1 MPLAKASIQREA
13 TTTLQN
19 PSAAIAPDRVPARLP
34 NVKAGT
40 DRTVGSRRSL
50 QPPVAR
56 PRQNSFAFQARM
68 PVITGE
74 AIYRGLLPV
83 DGLIAGQI
91 GASGALTIKQ
101 RTRNGSPASASVPE
115 LDGEICF
122 RDMLR
127 VNGHIA
133 GKVLSQKGTL
143 IIDSAAQVDAHVEV
157 AVAVISGKVNGDVV
171 GYERVELGPCA
182 IINGNISTRS
192 LEIRPGA
199 VFHGQCRMFKDE

>member
-1 MPLAKASIQREA
+1 MPLAKTALNREPMPTPPGASATVAREV
-13 TTTLQN
+13 
-19 PSAAIAPDRVPARLP
+19 VPPRLP

-40 DRTVGSRRSL
+40 DRTREAVRSL
-50 QPPVAR
+50 EPAK
-56 PRQNSFAFQARM
+56 PRQNGFAFQART

-74 AIYRGLLPV
+74 ATYRGVLPV
-83 DGLIAGQI
+83 DGLISGQI
-91 GASGALTIKQ
+91 GTSGAALTIKQ
-101 RTRNGSPASASVPE
+101 RSRNGPTVSEPLPE

-122 RDMLR
+122 KDMLR
-127 VNGHIA
+127 VNGHVA

-182 IINGNISTRS
+182 VINGNISTRS

-199 VFHGQCRMFKDE
+199 VFHGQCRMLKDE

>member
-1 MPLAKASIQREA
+1 
-13 TTTLQN
+13 
-19 PSAAIAPDRVPARLP
+19 V
-34 NVKAGT
+34 
-40 DRTVGSRRSL
+40 RSL
-50 QPPVAR
+50 APVAK

-74 AIYRGLLPV
+74 ATYRGVLPV
-83 DGLIAGQI
+83 DGLISGQL
-91 GASGALTIKQ
+91 GVGGGALTVKQ
-101 RTRNGSPASASVPE
+101 RARNGSFVPESVPE

-122 RDMLR
+122 KDMLR

-157 AVAVISGKVNGDVV
+157 AVAIISGKVNGDVV
-171 GYERVELGPCA
+171 GYERVELGRCA

-199 VFHGQCRMFKDE
+199 VFHGQCRMLKDE